1 MGVLLTGA
9 TVAALAAA
17 TASGGSGVVSATGA
31 VGPLRI
37 GRSTEAAVKAFAGR
51 PAFSRAGRSDPSMPR
66 YRALGYGCGR
76 SSGAGRRDPLLIG
89 PRGGPRSNVY
99 CRTIYYV
106 DSSTGK
112 LAAFFTGSA
121 AFRTPKGTRVGTS
134 QSDAARR
141 EGTAPQGGCSLQL
154 LERRKVA
161 TLSLTLAGGKVA
173 AVELE
178 SKADPV
184 GLQFC

>member
-1 MGVLLTGA
+1 MGVLVTGA

-17 TASGGSGVVSATGA
+17 TASGGNGVVSATGA

-37 GRSTEAAVKAFAGR
+37 DRSSEAAVEAFAGR

-66 YRALGYGCGR
+66 YKALGYACRR
-76 SSGAGRRDPLLIG
+76 SPGPGRRDPLLIG

-106 DSSTGK
+106 ASATGT

-121 AFRTPKGTRVGTS
+121 AFRTPKGTRAGTS
-134 QSDAARR
+134 QSNAARR
-141 EGTAPQGGCSLQL
+141 EGTAPQGGCRLQL
-154 LERRKVA
+154 LERTKVA
-161 TLSLTLAGGKVA
+161 TLSIPLARGKVGDL
-173 AVELE
+173 ELE
-178 SKADPV
+178 SKAHPV